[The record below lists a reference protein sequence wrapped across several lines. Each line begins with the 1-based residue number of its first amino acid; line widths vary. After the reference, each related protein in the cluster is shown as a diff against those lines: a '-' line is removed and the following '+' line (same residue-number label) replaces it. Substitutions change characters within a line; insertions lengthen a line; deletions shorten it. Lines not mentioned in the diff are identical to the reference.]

1 MFTLNTWGNTLI
13 EHLKAR
19 GSSRKYR
26 QTLEAIIG
34 TMPDGLLIVDDTGT
48 IVAVNPALCAMTGYQ
63 EADLIGRPCS
73 VLEGDTCMLPA
84 GGSFTRHCP
93 LFAGGPVD
101 RKRCTI
107 RQRAGRR
114 VHILKSATTINDEG
128 GRPVLGV
135 ETLVDITSLVRRER
149 EVARLRRRLARP
161 AGFHGLIGESPAMGA
176 VFDLIAAAADSE
188 APVIIFGESG
198 TGKELVAR
206 AVHDLSP
213 RADKPYLTVNCAA
226 LNPGL
231 LESEL
236 FGHVKG
242 AFTGALTSRIGR
254 FEAAGGGSL
263 VLDEVGDPPPE
274 VQVKLLRVI
283 EVGTIERV
291 GDHRP
296 VEVDVRIISA
306 THQDLRELIA
316 QGRFRQD
323 LYFRLDVIPVRLP
336 PLRKRVEDIPLLAN
350 HFLETLNRRGQKQIK
365 SLHPEVL
372 EAMARHP
379 WPGNVRQLINV
390 LEYAFVAAREDV
402 ITLADLPAEF
412 ENRAEPS
419 PLWLDLDEPQRIAR
433 ALEMTGGNKT
443 AAARMLG
450 ISRVTLWKKLKQH
463 DQP

>member
-1 MFTLNTWGNTLI
+1 LI
-13 EHLKAR
+13 ERLKKR
-19 GSSRKYR
+19 ETPQKYR

-34 TMPDGLLIVDDTGT
+34 TMPDGLLIVDNTGI
-48 IVAVNPALCAMTGYQ
+48 IVGVNPALCAMTGYQ
-63 EADLIGRPCS
+63 EADLVGRPCS
-73 VLEGDTCMLPA
+73 VLEGDTCMLPT
-84 GGSFTRHCP
+84 GGSFTEHCP
-93 LFAGGPVD
+93 LFSGGPVN

-107 RQRAGRR
+107 RQRTGRR
-114 VHILKSATTINDEG
+114 VHILKNATTINDEQD
-128 GRPVLGV
+128 RPVLGV

-149 EVARLRRRLARP
+149 EVARLKRKLAQP
-161 AGFHGLIGESPAMGA
+161 PGFRGLIGESPAMRG
-176 VFDLIAAAADSE
+176 VFDMIAAAAESD

-213 RADKPYLTVNCAA
+213 RADKPFLTVNCAA

-242 AFTGALTSRIGR
+242 AFTGAWSSRIGR

-263 VLDEVGDPPPE
+263 VLDEVGDLPLE

-306 THQDLRELIA
+306 THQDLPDLIA

-323 LYFRLDVIPVRLP
+323 LYFRLNVIPVRLP
-336 PLRKRVEDIPLLAN
+336 PLRRRAEDIPLLAN
-350 HFLETLNRRGQKQIK
+350 HFLENLNRRGRKRIK
-365 SLHPEVL
+365 GLHPDVL
-372 EAMARHP
+372 GAMTKHP

-390 LEYAFVAAREDV
+390 LEYAFVAARDEI
-402 ITLADLPAEF
+402 ITPADLPAEF
-412 ENRAEPS
+412 ETGTDPS
-419 PLWLDLDEPQRIAR
+419 PEWFDLDEPQRIAR

-443 AAARMLG
+443 AAAKMLG
-450 ISRVTLWKKLKQH
+450 ISRVTLWKKLKQ
-463 DQP
+463 QGQTAP